1 MSINILLVECD
12 QGRAESVLDALMSS
26 DHEVEVAEDLNG
38 AVEICAHF
46 EPRVVMI
53 ADDLPGVS
61 VEDAIT
67 QLRARAGLR
76 VTPFLVLGEGDGEE
90 ATQAEAAQVGAQAI
104 ISRGILGDLLGERL
118 DELLSQDP
126 GAAATQAIPQETLD
140 ALRRSAEKEGTALT
154 SDDLFG
160 DILSDVEGGG
170 EEPTPAE
177 TAAPK
182 AKTPEPAAA
191 SQPADRGVDEAL
203 ADVFKTDDAPQKRPS
218 AAVERD
224 VDAML
229 SETLAGLDIELAGAA
244 SAAPSKGR
252 PEAAE
257 ESPVAEPDIEEHE
270 VDEPEFDEDVA
281 VEPDAGPPA
290 GIRFGQYVLEE
301 RIATGGM
308 AEVYRA
314 RMMGVEGFQKTV
326 AIKRILADQA
336 DNDEFVTMFIDEAK
350 LAAQLK
356 HGNIVDIYDLGKI
369 DNSFYIAMEYVEG
382 LDLRSIL
389 ERAREAG
396 STVPVPLALH
406 VTALLAGALDHAHN
420 TTDFE
425 DRDLGL
431 VHRDVSPPNVLISSD
446 GDVKLCDFG
455 IAKALSK
462 AAQTRDGLLKGK
474 LKYMSPE
481 QGSGG
486 EVDHRSDIFSLG
498 LVLYEMLTGQKVFDG
513 SSEAEILEQVRDPK
527 VAAPSE
533 LNPEVPPDV
542 DRIVLKALDPDPESR
557 YQSAADFEHDL
568 EEALRAHGWAPDID
582 ALAAFVADPSSV
594 IEVAAA
600 VSVEDISR
608 EPPEP
613 PEPPEPLEPIV
624 VPEPEDEPA
633 AAASVPL
640 LEEAPELPEL
650 YGFEETEKK
659 KIPIWLLLAA
669 AAVVVAAIVA
679 FFMLRGGGDGAAE
692 PTPVPV
698 IAVPP
703 TETPTPTEVP
713 TPVPPTETPRPPT
726 ATATETETPTPTET
740 PTWTPVPP
748 TGTPV
753 PPTATPRPPTPT
765 FTPSLREGDLVALGP
780 GVSRPVLLDS
790 VDPEYPKVADR
801 LNQGGTV
808 EAEVLV
814 GPDGSVENVRIIN
827 VSPPDMGFEKSAEAA
842 IRQWRYKPATK
853 DGIRVRTW
861 IRVPPIQYHR

>member
-12 QGRAESVLDALMSS
+12 QERAGSVLDALMSP
-26 DHEVEVAEDLNG
+26 DHQVEVAEDLNG

-46 EPRVVMI
+46 EPRVVVI
-53 ADDLPGVS
+53 ADDLPGAS

-76 VTPFLVLGEGDGEE
+76 VTPFLVLGEGDEDE

-104 ISRGILGDLLGERL
+104 VSRMVVADRLLERL
-118 DELLSQDP
+118 ATLLSQDP

-140 ALRRSAEKEGTALT
+140 ALRKSAEQEGTALT

-160 DILSDVEGGG
+160 DILSDVEGGD
-170 EEPTPAE
+170 EEPAPAKIATP
-177 TAAPK
+177 K
-182 AKTPEPAAA
+182 PAAA
-191 SQPADRGVDEAL
+191 SPSADRGIDEAL
-203 ADVFKTDDAPQKRPS
+203 ADVFKTSDDAPQRRPS
-218 AAVERD
+218 PAVERD

-229 SETLAGLDIELAGAA
+229 SETLAGLDIELAGKA
-244 SAAPSKGR
+244 SAAASKGE
-252 PEAAE
+252 PEAVEESVAAEPAAE
-257 ESPVAEPDIEEHE
+257 EQEPDGPEA
-270 VDEPEFDEDVA
+270 DEAVA
-281 VEPDAGPPA
+281 VEPETGPPA

-389 ERAREAG
+389 QRAREAG

-406 VTALLAGALDHAHN
+406 VAALLAGALDHAHN

-462 AAQTRDGLLKGK
+462 ATQTRDGLLKGK

-533 LNPEVPPDV
+533 LNPDVPPDV
-542 DRIVLKALDPDPESR
+542 DRIVLQALDPDPDSR

-568 EEALRAHGWAPDID
+568 EEALRANGWAPDIV
-582 ALAAFVADPSSV
+582 ALAVFVADPSAV
-594 IEVAAA
+594 VEVAAA
-600 VSVEDISR
+600 SIS
-608 EPPEP
+608 EIPPEP
-613 PEPPEPLEPIV
+613 PEPPEPLEPV
-624 VPEPEDEPA
+624 GQSEPEDEPA
-633 AAASVPL
+633 AAASGLL
-640 LEEAPELPEL
+640 LEEAPELPEP

-679 FFMLRGGGDGAAE
+679 FIMLRGGGGGDAVEA
-692 PTPVPV
+692 TPVPV
-698 IAVPP
+698 IAIPP

-713 TPVPPTETPRPPT
+713 TSVPPTATPRPPT

-748 TGTPV
+748 TQTPV

-780 GVSRPVLLDS
+780 GVSRPVLLDR
-790 VDPEYPKVADR
+790 VDPEYPKVAER
-801 LNQGGTV
+801 LDQSGTV

-814 GPDGSVENVRIIN
+814 GPDGSVEDIRIIN
-827 VSPPDMGFEKSAEAA
+827 VSPPDMGFENSAEEAM
-842 IRQWRYKPATK
+842 RQWRYKPATK

>member
-12 QGRAESVLDALMSS
+12 QERAKGVFEVLDSP
-26 DHEVEVAEDLNG
+26 DHQVEVAEDLNA
-38 AVEICAHF
+38 AVKICAHF
-46 EPRVVMI
+46 EPRVVVI

-76 VTPFLVLGEGDGEE
+76 VTPFLVLGEAQEE
-90 ATQAEAAQVGAQAI
+90 GAAQAEAAQVGAQAI
-104 ISRGILGDLLGERL
+104 VGRGRL
-118 DELLSQDP
+118 VDRLSKTLEDLLSQDV

-140 ALRRSAEKEGTALT
+140 ALRKSAELEGTALT

-160 DILSDVEGGG
+160 DIVSDVEGG
-170 EEPTPAE
+170 EE
-177 TAAPK
+177 
-182 AKTPEPAAA
+182 EPAAA
-191 SQPADRGVDEAL
+191 KPATSKPRAASDSAGRDIDDAL
-203 ADVFKTDDAPQKRPS
+203 ADVFKTSDEAPQRQRP
-218 AAVERD
+218 AVVERD

-229 SETLAGLDIELAGAA
+229 SETLAGLDIEVAGAP
-244 SAAPSKGR
+244 SVAAGP
-252 PEAAE
+252 PATMEAE
-257 ESPVAEPDIEEHE
+257 ESLSDETEADEVA
-270 VDEPEFDEDVA
+270 A
-281 VEPDAGPPA
+281 VESETGPPA

-301 RIATGGM
+301 RIASGGM

-389 ERAREAG
+389 RKAREAG
-396 STVPVPLALH
+396 NTVPVPLALH
-406 VTALLAGALDHAHN
+406 VAALLAGALDHAHN

-462 AAQTRDGLLKGK
+462 ASQTRDGLLKGK

-498 LVLYEMLTGQKVFDG
+498 LVLYEMVTGEKVFDG

-527 VAAPSE
+527 VVAPSE
-533 LNPEVPPDV
+533 RNPDVPSDV
-542 DRIVLKALDPDPESR
+542 DRIVLKALEPDPGSR
-557 YQSAADFEHDL
+557 YQSAADLEHDL
-568 EEALRAHGWAPDID
+568 ENALRSHGWAPDLA
-582 ALAAFVADPSSV
+582 ALAVFVADPTASV
-594 IEVAAA
+594 EVAKATPEA
-600 VSVEDISR
+600 EILS

-613 PEPPEPLEPIV
+613 V
-624 VPEPEDEPA
+624 VEPEREAEPA
-633 AAASVPL
+633 GAATVPL

-650 YGFEETEKK
+650 YGFEEGEKK
-659 KIPIWLLLAA
+659 KIPIWVLLAGV
-669 AAVVVAAIVA
+669 AVVIAVVVA
-679 FFMLRGGGDGAAE
+679 FFMLRGDGGEVDEAASA
-692 PTPVPV
+692 PV
-698 IAVPP
+698 ILVPP
-703 TETPTPTEVP
+703 TETPTPTEVVEEA
-713 TPVPPTETPRPPT
+713 TPVPATATPRPPT
-726 ATATETETPTPTET
+726 ATPTETETPTPTET
-740 PTWTPVPP
+740 ATWTPVPSTP
-748 TGTPV
+748 TPV

-765 FTPSLREGDLVALGP
+765 FTPSTREGDLVALGP
-780 GVSRPVLLDS
+780 GVTRPVLLDR
-790 VDPEYPKVADR
+790 VDPEYPKVAER
-801 LNQGGTV
+801 LNQDGAV

-814 GPDGSVENVRIIN
+814 GPDGSVEDVRIIN
-827 VSPPDMGFEKSAEAA
+827 VSPPDMGFEKSAEEAM
-842 IRQWRYKPATK
+842 RQWRYKPATK
-853 DGIRVRTW
+853 DGARVRTW